1 MLFKSK
7 EFLSGLF
14 FFGFGIF
21 VLYQSLQL
29 TVWSGSEPGPG
40 FFPVLTGFLITG
52 FSLSILIKFIIPNKT
67 PANKMVS
74 ADDADDEEEDNGE
87 VNYSRVCA
95 YIILMLLYG
104 LFLEKVGWL
113 IITAA
118 FLLLILKYVEKQS
131 WKKSIILTISS
142 LAAIYL
148 VFVYFLSI
156 QLPKGPITWL

>member
-1 MLFKSK
+1 
-7 EFLSGLF
+7 
-14 FFGFGIF
+14 
-21 VLYQSLQL
+21 
-29 TVWSGSEPGPG
+29 
-40 FFPVLTGFLITG
+40 
-52 FSLSILIKFIIPNKT
+52 
-67 PANKMVS
+67 MVS

-148 VFVYFLSI
+148 IFVYFLSI

>member
-14 FFGFGIF
+14 FFCFGLF
-21 VLYQSLQL
+21 VLYQSLQF
-29 TVWSGSEPGPG
+29 TIWSESEPGPG
-40 FFPVLTGFLITG
+40 FFPLLTGFLITG
-52 FSLSILIKFIIPNKT
+52 FSVSILIKLLISNKT
-67 PANKMVS
+67 LTNEIES
-74 ADDADDEEEDNGE
+74 EDEREKDNGKM
-87 VNYSRVCA
+87 NYARVFA

-118 FLLLILKYVEKQS
+118 FLILILKYVERQS
-131 WKKSIILTISS
+131 WKKTTLLTLSG

-148 VFVYFLSI
+148 IFVYFLSI
-156 QLPKGPITWL
+156 QLPKGLIIWL